1 MKKLFLATVL
11 TITIVFWGTGCSVDS
26 GTPPVLSVDGI
37 DITIG
42 QSTPYALT
50 SQGFETSFGGKYFAI
65 GEMPAKSWLSM
76 PMSVSK
82 DNRRYAELYL
92 YNPNRESKL
101 YDLCTINEVNFHI
114 YYEDPKYQAEDN
126 ILVNGV
132 NFYGMDSASVK
143 EQMSEYKQPRET
155 SYNSLVY
162 TDGIYHYIFTFDKED
177 GILTEI
183 DVKMDIA
190 KSYEKAK

>member
-11 TITIVFWGTGCSVDS
+11 TITIVFWGTGCSKDS
-26 GTPPVLSVDGI
+26 GTPPVISMEGI

-42 QSTPYALT
+42 QSRPYDLT
-50 SQGFETSFGGKYFAI
+50 SQGFETSFSGKYFAI

-82 DNRRYAELYL
+82 DNQGYAELFL
-92 YNPNRESKL
+92 FNPNRESKL
-101 YDLCTINEVNFHI
+101 YDLCTINEVKFRI
-114 YYEDPKYQAEDN
+114 DSEDYEYWTEDN

-177 GILTEI
+177 GILTKI

>member
-11 TITIVFWGTGCSVDS
+11 TITIVFGGTGCSKDS
-26 GTPPVLSVDGI
+26 GTPPVISMEGI

-42 QSTPYALT
+42 QSRPYDLT
-50 SQGFETSFGGKYFAI
+50 SQGFETSFSGKYFAI

-82 DNRRYAELYL
+82 DNQGYAELFL
-92 YNPNRESKL
+92 FNPNRESKL
-101 YDLCTINEVNFHI
+101 YDLCTINEVKFRI
-114 YYEDPKYQAEDN
+114 DSEDYEYWTEDN

-177 GILTEI
+177 GILTKI